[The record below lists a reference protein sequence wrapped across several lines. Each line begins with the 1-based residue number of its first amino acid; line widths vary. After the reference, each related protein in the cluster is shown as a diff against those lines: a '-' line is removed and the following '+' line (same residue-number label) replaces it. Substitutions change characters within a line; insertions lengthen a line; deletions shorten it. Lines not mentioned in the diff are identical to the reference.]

1 MNDILFLSLGI
12 TLGGI
17 LALGSVLS
25 LYNNSPVDKKIR
37 AINDMIAECEKS
49 LPRNVSC
56 ELVAKPKEII
66 K

>member
-17 LALGSVLS
+17 LALGSVLF

-37 AINDMIAECEKS
+37 AINEMMAECEKN

-56 ELVAKPKEII
+56 TLVAVPKEEN